1 MQGRELWLSALEE
14 GTGAPDQS
22 EAASGGLGGGR
33 LSAPLPAVL
42 PSWVSLSSLSVTPT
56 PSPSLFSSIALSAS
70 VSILLPL
77 LLSFPS
83 PSGFCLCV
91 SFPCLP
97 LSTPFTFSNVSP
109 ASPVFRARPTLF
121 HLMFLCLFLSP
132 PALSPGPPIL
142 EVSPP
147 LDVLL
152 PLVSLLC
159 PRSVRWAG
167 VLAPSLGCGGGR
179 HTHGV

>member
-70 VSILLPL
+70 ASLFSFSLRILSLCLLPL
-77 LLSFPS
+77 SASFHPIHFLKCLSCIS
-83 PSGFCLCV
+83 
-91 SFPCLP
+91 CLP
-97 LSTPFTFSNVSP
+97 CPPHPVSPHVSLSLSLTSSTFS
-109 ASPVFRARPTLF
+109 R
-121 HLMFLCLFLSP
+121 
-132 PALSPGPPIL
+132 PPIL